1 MVFTVLFATALTYG
15 YPDPAVTALRAAAR
29 TGNMAALASIVKS
42 QGPEGIDL
50 DLAFTEASAYGRIK
64 AMQFLVAR
72 GASDFGGAL
81 RKASLRNQIGAVR
94 YLLKGDVRIAETD
107 LWLARLAAEGAGSTE
122 TEVLLVTHMMHR

>member
-29 TGNMAALASIVKS
+29 NGNMAALASIVKS
-42 QGPEGIDL
+42 QGPNGIDL

-64 AMQFLVAR
+64 AMQFLIAR

-94 YLLKGDVRIAETD
+94 YLLKCDVRIADTD
-107 LWLARLAAEGAGSTE
+107 LWLARLAAEGAGSAE
-122 TEVLLVTHMMHR
+122 TEFLLVTHMMHQ